1 MSFRESIILHIKI
14 LVKNDICEVQIES
27 FLGMASLFATLS
39 FAIVRFLIVMKKD
52 NIWLE
57 TSKLSTLGKCKIQLI
72 WLVALS
78 FSLPPL
84 FGFGRYENEMI
95 GVRYC
100 YLVMLP

>member
-1 MSFRESIILHIKI
+1 MKI
-14 LVKNDICEVQIES
+14 LVNNDICEVQIES

-39 FAIVRFLIVMKKD
+39 FAIVRFLILMKKD

-57 TSKLSTLGKCKIQLI
+57 TSKLSTLGKCKIQLT

-100 YLVMLP
+100 